1 MIRISTRV
9 VTVALLAG
17 MWGCAPQAAP
27 DTREA
32 DERAI
37 REIEIEWSKAVAAKD
52 VERCMSFYADDASVF
67 ETGSPMFTGKDT
79 IRKGFDAIFAMPGA
93 SVSFQTAK
101 VVAARGGDLAYTYG
115 TYAMTM
121 NDAKGKPVNDKG
133 KYVTVYAKQPDGKWK
148 AVADIRNSD
157 LPAPAP
163 PKK

>member
-1 MIRISTRV
+1 MIRFSMLV
-9 VTVALLAG
+9 VTIALLAF

-37 REIEIEWSKAVAAKD
+37 REIDIEWSKAEAAKD
-52 VERCMSFYADDASVF
+52 VERCMPFYADDASEF
-67 ETGSPMFTGKDT
+67 EPGKPMDTGKDA
-79 IRKGFDAIFAMPGA
+79 IRKSLAAFFAAPGA
-93 SVSFQTAK
+93 SLTFQTAK
-101 VVAARGGDLAYTYG
+101 VVVARGGDLAYTYG
-115 TYAMTM
+115 TNATTM

-133 KYVTVYAKQPDGKWK
+133 KYVAVYRKQPDGKWK
-148 AVADIRNSD
+148 VVADIFNSD